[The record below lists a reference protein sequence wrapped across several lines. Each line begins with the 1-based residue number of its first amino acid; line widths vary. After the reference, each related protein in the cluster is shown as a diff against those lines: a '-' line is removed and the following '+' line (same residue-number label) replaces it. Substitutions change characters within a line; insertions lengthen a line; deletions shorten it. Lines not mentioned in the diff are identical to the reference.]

1 MEENK
6 YYKGCYVPEEDFL
19 KYCKDVKRKSYYGFK
34 SEEVKIILPNDTVV
48 SPEEYWKSKEKKK
61 GRWKP
66 KMGEKYYLVD
76 DAGDI
81 CSNSWGNYDLDAF
94 RHSIGNCF
102 KTYEEAEE
110 YKTKLVFQQQYRDY
124 ALEHN
129 DEIDWENDKQ
139 KKWYVFY
146 EPGLKGYTTGC
157 EYETSFSQGT
167 VYFTNEQDIWDFIKL
182 IGKKEFKKYILEVE
196 E

>member
-1 MEENK
+1 MKGILKLEDGRELEVEFEE
-6 YYKGCYVPEEDFL
+6 G
-19 KYCKDVKRKSYYGFK
+19 
-34 SEEVKIILPNDTVV
+34 KI
-48 SPEEYWKSKEKKK
+48 EEKKK

-66 KMGEKYYLVD
+66 KDGEKYYLVD

-110 YKTKLVFQQQYRDY
+110 YQKKLIFQQQYRDY

-129 DEIDWENDKQ
+129 DDIDWKTNQIKHCACYDNNNNKIGITRWESTNQ
-139 KKWYVFY
+139 
-146 EPGLKGYTTGC
+146 
-157 EYETSFSQGT
+157 QG
-167 VYFTNEQDIWDFIKL
+167 VVHFTKEQDIRDFIKL
-182 IGKKEFKKYILEVE
+182 IGEDNFKKYILEVE
-196 E
+196 D